1 MLGFKT
7 SAMTFAVLMCSAAV
21 APIYAQ
27 EAPKFVF
34 EGDVVRGNGPGAQGP
49 GCVLNSRFKRGET
62 MLFRI
67 RVVDPKSGKSLDD
80 KGVKSLEIQLSNGQK
95 APMSYHQHPPKEPT
109 DWFWSGGWIVP
120 DNQPTGSL
128 SYKVVV
134 TDLDGK
140 TQDWSPFKVANS
152 QITVVEN

>member
-1 MLGFKT
+1 
-7 SAMTFAVLMCSAAV
+7 
-21 APIYAQ
+21 
-27 EAPKFVF
+27 
-34 EGDVVRGNGPGAQGP
+34 
-49 GCVLNSRFKRGET
+49 
-62 MLFRI
+62 
-67 RVVDPKSGKSLDD
+67 
-80 KGVKSLEIQLSNGQK
+80 
-95 APMSYHQHPPKEPT
+95 MSYHQHPPKDPT

-140 TQDWSPFKVANS
+140 TVDWSPFKVAAS